1 MLSKSLFSPVL
12 WRQAWRPLFPA
23 SGSSQN
29 PENLL
34 GALARDVIW
43 PWTRFPTFQTSWHPD
58 SVGVGVEKLEK
69 KILDFFGAGW
79 ESNEGLRNG
88 RTRVFQP

>member
-12 WRQAWRPLFPA
+12 WRLAWRPLFPA
-23 SGSSQN
+23 SGSSRN

-43 PWTRFPTFQTSWHPD
+43 PWTRFSTFQTFWHPD
-58 SVGVGVEKLEK
+58 SVGVGVEKLEN
-69 KILDFFGAGW
+69 FFCGFFWSWMGVKRKTPEWAW
-79 ESNEGLRNG
+79 AR
-88 RTRVFQP
+88 F

>member
-1 MLSKSLFSPVL
+1 MLSKSLFSPIL
-12 WRQAWRPLFPA
+12 WRLAWRPLFPA

-29 PENLL
+29 PKNFL

-43 PWTRFPTFQTSWHPD
+43 PWTRFSTFQTFWHPD

-69 KILDFFGAGW
+69 KISDFFGAGW
-79 ESNEGLRNG
+79 ESKGRLRNG
-88 RTRVFQP
+88 RGRVF

>member
-12 WRQAWRPLFPA
+12 WRLAWRPLFPA

-29 PENLL
+29 TKNFL

-43 PWTRFPTFQTSWHPD
+43 PWTRFSTFQTFWHPD

-69 KILDFFGAGW
+69 IFFGFFWSWMGVKWRSSEWAYA
-79 ESNEGLRNG
+79 R
-88 RTRVFQP
+88 F